1 MTKQVMKPRRK
12 AKLPQAPPMESRHKR
27 TLIVVADGAR
37 ARFFEPRHETH
48 TLVPAAQA
56 DMVAPQSRLQNQEIV
71 SDRPGRGVGSA
82 EASTH
87 RHAFEP
93 HHDPHKLEKHNFT
106 AELARTLDGLC
117 GHYDRLV
124 VVAPPRSLGEL
135 DTLLTPQ
142 VKKMVSH
149 QIAKDLTGASPPDLW
164 HALEKVLPTAALA

>member
-1 MTKQVMKPRRK
+1 ML
-12 AKLPQAPPMESRHKR
+12 ASA
-27 TLIVVADGAR
+27 
-37 ARFFEPRHETH
+37 EPT
-48 TLVPAAQA
+48 P
-56 DMVAPQSRLQNQEIV
+56 
-71 SDRPGRGVGSA
+71 RPGLSETISWFCSR
-82 EASTH
+82 
-87 RHAFEP
+87 
-93 HHDPHKLEKHNFT
+93 
-106 AELARTLDGLC
+106 LC